1 MKPEEAERRV
11 RSTGDLKILS
21 DALLLPKT
29 PVPSAEVLN
38 KHVDLIDRKNAN
50 VFDSERDE
58 RWFRSLLAELL
69 GEFLR
74 DERSEDTKYR
84 GGQRARPIY
93 AVDFVERGEEF
104 VRRSV
109 RNSMRGVNSH
119 QVVDA
124 DFNDAWERLREWVD
138 AKLSSEAVSDTERP
152 VLVSVNAQMTD
163 ELRENIQVEAFD
175 ARFLVT
181 AGDLEKRSQ
190 EEALEH
196 LFDNDF
202 PSLFIQYMAEDIP
215 AHDDKIVSAE
225 DVLKTA
231 LLTLKDAPARP
242 REDSDKFESQVEE
255 RNAWIKKRFASM
267 TDEEKH
273 RLFEMI
279 LAGHDKDAL
288 VGGDWTKI
296 NTEMRFRSPTRERA
310 LTILQETSGKVWRH
324 RWERVRL
331 LGRRTHLAALP
342 ESKRRRA
349 LLGKAT
355 TPEIFEH
362 ARLLGAVAMKL
373 SVLRSKEDRRN
384 GVSSPSL
391 RSLLSIVS
399 KLETV
404 KRHAFPQSTNEWR
417 AAVKLFD
424 GADGD
429 DPITTFTLLQAAAPS
444 HLRLPPKEAFPF
456 LRKPQTMKEA
466 LPVMARDLVRLVAPS
481 GSWLRNAELPPSAYG
496 RMLLVAM
503 LSNEH
508 INMPRASQ
516 GYVLDLCERYRLPL
530 AKAG

>member
-1 MKPEEAERRV
+1 MKPEEVERRV

-21 DALLLPKT
+21 DALLLPKA
-29 PVPSAEVLN
+29 PVPTAEVVN
-38 KHVDLIDRKNAN
+38 EHVDLIDRKNAN
-50 VFDSERDE
+50 VFDFERDE
-58 RWFRSLLAELL
+58 RWFRSLLADLL
-69 GEFLR
+69 GELVR
-74 DERSEDTKYR
+74 GERSDEDTKYR
-84 GGQRARPIY
+84 GGQRSRPIY

-109 RNSMRGVNSH
+109 RNSMRGVNSR

-138 AKLSSEAVSDTERP
+138 ARLSSEAVSDTERP
-152 VLVSVNAQMTD
+152 MLVSLNAQMTD
-163 ELRENIQVEAFD
+163 KLREDIQVEAFD

-181 AGDLEKRSQ
+181 AGDLEKQSQ

-196 LFDNDF
+196 LFDSDF

-215 AHDDKIVSAE
+215 AHDDKITRAE
-225 DVLKTA
+225 DLLKTV
-231 LLTLKDAPARP
+231 LLTRKSAPEWPQESSA
-242 REDSDKFESQVEE
+242 KFESQVAE
-255 RNAWIKKRFASM
+255 RNAWLKKRFASLS
-267 TDEEKH
+267 DDKRE
-273 RLFEMI
+273 RLLKAAFSVRSSSE
-279 LAGHDKDAL
+279 
-288 VGGDWTKI
+288 DWKTLYRG
-296 NTEMRFRSPTRERA
+296 MRFRSPTRERA

-331 LGRRTHLAALP
+331 LGKRTRLAALP

-362 ARLLGAVAMKL
+362 ARLLGAMAMKL
-373 SVLRSKEDRRN
+373 SVLRSDDDRRN

-399 KLETV
+399 KLEIV
-404 KRHAFPQSTNEWR
+404 KRHAFPPSANGEWR

-424 GADGD
+424 GVDGD
-429 DPITTFTLLQAAAPS
+429 DPISTFTLLQAAAPS
-444 HLRLPPKEAFPF
+444 HLRLPPKDAFPF
-456 LRKPQTMKEA
+456 LRKPQEMKAA
-466 LPVMARDLVRLVAPS
+466 LPEMARDLVRLVAPS
-481 GSWLRNAELPPSAYG
+481 DSWLRNAELPLSAYG
-496 RMLLVAM
+496 RALLLAM

-530 AKAG
+530 AKAR